1 MDPAIRELLK
11 EAKKDRDSRVRFS
24 DIDTHVPHPSDL
36 GSSPTFQKS
45 KVAKKN
51 SLLSK
56 TFNAPVSMAE
66 TSPATTDTEDTTS
79 GEEDEDIELTQITQ
93 IKRPPSQ

>member
-1 MDPAIRELLK
+1 M
-11 EAKKDRDSRVRFS
+11 RFS

-79 GEEDEDIELTQITQ
+79 GEEDEDIEVDPDHANQEAAIAIAQ
-93 IKRPPSQ
+93 YGNQSRF